1 MPISPRVA
9 PRILMMLAL
18 AATSATCATSATSA
32 DEESSSPEQVTMDRL
47 RVIAAALQSF
57 VNDATSGENRL
68 AGATSDWVLASQAS
82 RLIRIPSES
91 ELLTYRELFDLFH
104 PLGPREDA
112 SYLPE
117 IPEFDG
123 WGKRI
128 EVHYAEEKLLAA
140 RVFSVRS
147 SGANGRFDGDVYE
160 IGGFL
165 PGSETD
171 DIVIADKRFVRWPL
185 GTPEADLAENRDSPH
200 FFTSSPAAAAR
211 RPGAPLAGVQR
222 SRRRS
227 AMARISGF
235 STMRERAFS
244 PATSSIARPRSSPR
258 T

>member
-1 MPISPRVA
+1 MPKSPRFA
-9 PRILMMLAL
+9 SRILILLAL
-18 AATSATCATSATSA
+18 LATSATSA
-32 DEESSSPEQVTMDRL
+32 TSAGDESSSPEQVTMDRL

-57 VNDATSGENRL
+57 VNDATSGDYRL
-68 AGATSDWVLASQAS
+68 GGEPTDWVLASQPS
-82 RLIRIPSES
+82 KLIRIPSES

-104 PLGPREDA
+104 PLGPLEDA

-171 DIVIADKRFVRWPL
+171 DIVVADQRFVRWPL
-185 GTPEADLAENRDSPH
+185 GTPEADLAVKASVGPDWNRIH
-200 FFTSSPAAAAR
+200 KVE
-211 RPGAPLAGVQR
+211 PGSGYQGDCFIPPVQ
-222 SRRRS
+222 
-227 AMARISGF
+227 
-235 STMRERAFS
+235 
-244 PATSSIARPRSSPR
+244 P
-258 T
+258 